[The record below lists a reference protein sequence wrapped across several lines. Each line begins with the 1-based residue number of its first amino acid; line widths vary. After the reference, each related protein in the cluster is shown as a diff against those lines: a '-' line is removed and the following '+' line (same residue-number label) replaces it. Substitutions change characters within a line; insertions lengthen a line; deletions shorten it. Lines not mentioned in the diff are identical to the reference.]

1 MPNQLI
7 PFDHSEKRRFWQQV
21 IDAQAQC
28 GLNIHDFCK
37 ANRLAESS
45 FYLWRGRLK
54 KSKATS
60 QIQFA
65 EVISITPPKAS
76 INNQHSQP
84 LKIQF
89 HQLSIEIP
97 SGFDPATIAAVLETI
112 WSRSC

>member
-7 PFDHSEKRRFWQQV
+7 PLDRSEKCRFWQQV
-21 IDAQAQC
+21 IDAQAQS
-28 GLNIHDFCK
+28 GLFIHQYCQINNISK
-37 ANRLAESS
+37 SS
-45 FYLWRGRLK
+45 FYKWRGRLK

-76 INNQHSQP
+76 SNNQQSQP

-97 SGFDPATIAAVLETI
+97 PGFDPATIHAVLETI